1 MATVYRIWRG
11 PGTQDVSFYSV
22 DGCDDTMVRGASPAS
37 DAPAGMKHL
46 RDYFAFQIGTGRS
59 RRGLSLN
66 CSPRLGKPM
75 PSNCGVL
82 QA

>member
-11 PGTQDVSFYSV
+11 PGTQEVSLYSV
-22 DGCDDTMVRGASPAS
+22 DGCDDTMVGGASPES

-46 RDYFAFQIGTGRS
+46 HEYLAYQIGNGRVPS
-59 RRGLSLN
+59 GFPLH
-66 CSPRLGKPM
+66 CFHRLGEQM
-75 PSNCGVL
+75 PSSCWAL

>member
-1 MATVYRIWRG
+1 MYRIWRG

-46 RDYFAFQIGTGRS
+46 HDYLAYQIGNGLLRRS
-59 RRGLSLN
+59 FSL
-66 CSPRLGKPM
+66 
-75 PSNCGVL
+75 
-82 QA
+82 